1 MTMTHDDVWNAID
14 ALAASRS
21 MSVSRLARNAGLD
34 PTTFNRSKRVSVD
47 GRLRWPSTESIAKV
61 LAVTGVALED
71 MIALGA
77 DDGSD
82 ASGDLADAPP
92 VRVPVIGIAHA
103 GHTEHMTQDG
113 SIKGTNWSWLEIP
126 RPSRSNMVGFKVEGG
141 SMLPLY
147 RDGDTLIVSL
157 NDPVSP
163 GNRVVV
169 RTHEGDVMVK
179 ELACN
184 RDRIVL
190 VTPGD
195 DDAGTVSYA
204 RDEIAWLARIR
215 WASQ

>member
-1 MTMTHDDVWNAID
+1 MTHDDVWNAID
-14 ALAASRS
+14 ALAQSRS

-34 PTTFNRSKRVSVD
+34 PTTFNRSKRVSAD

-61 LAVTGVALED
+61 LVVTGVTLED
-71 MIALGA
+71 MMALGA
-77 DDGSD
+77 SKGTAGGTAD
-82 ASGDLADAPP
+82 DLADAPP
-92 VRVPVIGIAHA
+92 LRVPVIGIAHA
-103 GHTEHMTQDG
+103 GHTDHMAPDG
-113 SIKGTNWSWLEIP
+113 TIKGTDWSWLEMP
-126 RPSRSNMVGFKVEGG
+126 RPSRAPTVGFTVEGG

-157 NDPVSP
+157 NDPVSA
-163 GNRVVV
+163 GDRVVV
-169 RTHEGDVMVK
+169 RTREGDVLVK
-179 ELACN
+179 ELACD

-204 RDEIAWLARIR
+204 RDEVAWLARIR